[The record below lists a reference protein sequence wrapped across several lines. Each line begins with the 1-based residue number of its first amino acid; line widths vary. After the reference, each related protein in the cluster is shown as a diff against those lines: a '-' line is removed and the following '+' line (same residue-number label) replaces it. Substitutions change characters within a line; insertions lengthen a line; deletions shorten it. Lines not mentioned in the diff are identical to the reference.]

1 MQGAVFWEQ
10 VVSFSYMH
18 DIHLGEMILTVYFP
32 PTTKSTLKVNCARP
46 SLFFQLSNL
55 RSYCYTKI
63 MSNHFSRVYA
73 AQTVGLAAHIINVE
87 TDIVKN
93 TLHAFSIVGLPDK
106 AVEEARD
113 RVSAAIKNIGFSSPK
128 SSQQKTVVSL
138 APADIRKEG
147 PAFDV
152 AMAVGFLLADEQIT
166 FDPEKKMFL
175 GELALDGALR
185 PLKGVL
191 PLVREALRQKFT
203 DVFVPKG
210 NAAEA
215 ALVEGITVYGAATL
229 RDIVEHIDDTD
240 PVKKDGKR
248 KNVARVLLSPEP
260 HHEIV
265 SGVSRAATDMAD
277 VRGQESAKR
286 GLEIAAAGGHNVC
299 MYGPPGTG
307 KTMLARA
314 FAGLLPPLSLD
325 EALEITAIH
334 SVAGTLGDVLQV
346 SAPFRAPHHT
356 ASHTSIIGGGTV
368 PKPGEVTLAHRG
380 VLFMDEFPEFDKRVI
395 EALRQPLEDNII
407 TVSRVKGTET
417 FPANVILIAAMNPC
431 PCGNFG
437 SAKRCTCTQTQL
449 LGYRK
454 KLSGPIMDRIDIW
467 LHVDAVNHA
476 ALDTSAP
483 RGEGSDAVRERVA
496 RARDVQRT
504 RFADA
509 RHIGTNSDM
518 RARDVD
524 ERAAMS
530 EKARETLVDS
540 ARALGLSARAYHK
553 TIKVARTIADM
564 ANSETV
570 EESHILEALRY
581 RPQVWEV

>member
-1 MQGAVFWEQ
+1 
-10 VVSFSYMH
+10 
-18 DIHLGEMILTVYFP
+18 
-32 PTTKSTLKVNCARP
+32 
-46 SLFFQLSNL
+46 
-55 RSYCYTKI
+55 
-63 MSNHFSRVYA
+63 MSSHFSRVYA
-73 AQTVGLAAHIINVE
+73 AQTVGLSASIISVE

-128 SSQQKTVVSL
+128 SSQQKTIISL

-147 PAFDV
+147 PLFDV
-152 AMAVGFLLADEQIT
+152 AIAVGFLLADEQIS
-166 FDPEKKMFL
+166 FDLEKKLFL
-175 GELALDGALR
+175 GELALDGGLR
-185 PLKGVL
+185 SLKGIL
-191 PLVREALRQKFT
+191 PLVREAKKHGFT
-203 DVFVPKG
+203 DIFVPRA

-215 ALVEGITVYGAATL
+215 ALIDDIAVYGADTL
-229 RDIVEHIDDTD
+229 LDIVHHIDDTE
-240 PVKKDGKR
+240 PAKKEGKR
-248 KNVARVLLSPEP
+248 RNTARVLLTQEP
-260 HHEIV
+260 YHTITSHV
-265 SGVSRAATDMAD
+265 SSSMTDMAD

-314 FAGLLPPLSLD
+314 FAGLLPPLDLE

-334 SVAGTLGDVLQV
+334 SIAGTLDDVLRV

-356 ASHTSIIGGGTV
+356 ASHISIIGGGAV
-368 PKPGEVTLAHRG
+368 PRPGEITLAHRG

-395 EALRQPLEDNII
+395 EALRQPLEDNIV
-407 TVSRVKGTET
+407 TVSRAKGTET
-417 FPANVILIAAMNPC
+417 FPANVILVAAMNPC

-437 SAKRCTCTQTQL
+437 SAKRCVCTQSQL
-449 LGYRK
+449 LNYRK

-467 LHVDAVNHA
+467 LHVDAVDHG
-476 ALDTSAP
+476 ALSSDAP
-483 RGEGSDAVRERVA
+483 RGEGSDTVRERVA
-496 RARDVQRT
+496 RARELQRA
-504 RFADA
+504 RFTGV
-509 RHIGTNSDM
+509 RHIGKNSDM
-518 RARDVD
+518 RARDID
-524 ERAAMS
+524 EH
-530 EKARETLVDS
+530 ARISDGAKELLIDS

-564 ANSETV
+564 AGEDTI

-581 RPQVWEV
+581 RPQVWEI

>member
-1 MQGAVFWEQ
+1 MA
-10 VVSFSYMH
+10 S
-18 DIHLGEMILTVYFP
+18 
-32 PTTKSTLKVNCARP
+32 
-46 SLFFQLSNL
+46 
-55 RSYCYTKI
+55 
-63 MSNHFSRVYA
+63 HFSRVYA
-73 AQTVGLAAHIINVE
+73 AQTVGLSASVITVE

-152 AMAVGFLLADEQIT
+152 AMAVGFLTADEQIA
-166 FDPEKKMFL
+166 FNPEGTLFL

-191 PLVREALRQKFT
+191 PLVREAARQGFT
-203 DVFVPKG
+203 HVFVPQE

-215 ALVEGITVYGAATL
+215 ALIDGIAVYGARTL
-229 RDIVEHIDDTD
+229 LDIIEHIDDTD
-240 PVKKDGKR
+240 PAKKDGKR
-248 KNVARVLLSPEP
+248 KNTPRALITEEP
-260 HHEIV
+260 HRTV
-265 SGVSRAATDMAD
+265 VPTVSRATTDMSD
-277 VRGQESAKR
+277 IRGQESAKR

-334 SVAGTLGDVLQV
+334 SVAGTLEDVLQV

-356 ASHTSIIGGGTV
+356 ASHTSIIGGGTI
-368 PKPGEVTLAHRG
+368 PKPGELTLAHRG

-395 EALRQPLEDNII
+395 EALRQPLEDNVV

-417 FPANVILIAAMNPC
+417 FPANVILVAAMNPC

-437 SAKRCTCTQTQL
+437 SAKRCTCTQSQL
-449 LGYRK
+449 LSYRK

-467 LHVDAVNHA
+467 LHVDAVDHA
-476 ALDTSAP
+476 SLDTAAP
-483 RGEGSDAVRERVA
+483 RGEGSDSVRERVA
-496 RARDVQRT
+496 RARDAQRA
-504 RFADA
+504 RFVGA
-509 RHIGTNSDM
+509 RDITKNSDM
-518 RARDVD
+518 RARDIDELVQIS
-524 ERAAMS
+524 ERAK
-530 EKARETLVDS
+530 ELLVDS

-553 TIKVARTIADM
+553 TLKVAQTVADM
-564 ANSETV
+564 AGEDTV
-570 EESHILEALRY
+570 GESHILEALRY
-581 RPQVWEV
+581 RPQVWEI